1 MAPSSSGS
9 GYTGEETQVAGPQN
23 YDPGQTQFAPPQAYN
38 PPPPGGGYTPPG
50 GGGPPVG
57 GGGIPRWIPIA
68 GLGGIAAIVALF
80 AGVCVA
86 FGGGGDNEPADGGDA
101 SPSAT
106 AATASP
112 SASPSASASASA
124 TNTATPRPSPSPGT
138 SPSPTATNTNTPT
151 VTPTLKPGE
160 TPTATPTRTNTPTAT
175 ATATR
180 TNTPTATATSTNT
193 PTATPTRTNTPTP
206 TATSV
211 PFSIDAYF
219 EQSQYDS
226 GQTANLCFTVS
237 SNSTTYGFIVYQLPS
252 GTELGRRS
260 GQVGF
265 QCIGIGTE
273 GFTGTLSVRVDVTT
287 AAGATTSDTASTTIV
302 GRRITEVYA
311 YWDYDY
317 YYIGD
322 HADFCW
328 DAYPADVSYSYVVRQ
343 TYPYSAV
350 VASGTATGPFCVSG
364 VVGEADYPYMTVQ
377 VEVTSGG
384 QTLTAHATADVYDD
398 Y

>member
-9 GYTGEETQVAGPQN
+9 GYTGQETQVASPPP
-23 YDPGQTQFAPPQAYN
+23 YDPGQTQYVPPQAYN
-38 PPPPGGGYTPPG
+38 QPPGGGYTPPG
-50 GGGPPVG
+50 GGGPPLG

-68 GLGGIAAIVALF
+68 GLGAVAAAIALF

-86 FGGGGDNEPADGGDA
+86 FGGGGDNDPADDGGDP

-106 AATASP
+106 AATPSPGASP
-112 SASPSASASASA
+112 SPSAPSTA

-151 VTPTLKPGE
+151 VTPTLRPGE

-206 TATSV
+206 TATTV

-219 EQSQYDS
+219 EQSQYES
-226 GQTANLCFTVS
+226 GQVANLCFTVS
-237 SNSTTYGFIVYQLPS
+237 SNSTTYGFVVYQLPS
-252 GTELGRRS
+252 ETELGRRS

-265 QCIGIGTE
+265 QCIGIGTAN
-273 GFTGTLSVRVDVTT
+273 FTGTLSVRVDVTT
-287 AAGATTSDTASTTIV
+287 AGGAKTSDTASTTIV
-302 GRRITEVYA
+302 GRRITHVSA
-311 YWDYDY
+311 YWDSTY

-322 HADFCW
+322 LADFCW
-328 DAYPADVSYSYVVRQ
+328 DVTPSDVPYNYVVRQ

-350 VASGTATGPFCVSG
+350 VTSGSATGSFCVSG
-364 VVGEADYPYMTVQ
+364 TIGEADVPSITVQ

-384 QTLTAHATADVYDD
+384 QTLTSGDTADVYYD
-398 Y
+398 